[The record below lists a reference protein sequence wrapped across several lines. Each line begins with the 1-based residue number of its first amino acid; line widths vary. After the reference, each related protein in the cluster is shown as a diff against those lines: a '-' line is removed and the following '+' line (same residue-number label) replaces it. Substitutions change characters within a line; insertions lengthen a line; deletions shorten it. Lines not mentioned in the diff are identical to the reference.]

1 MTFKDV
7 KQNYSVYILNKQDM
21 TITEGKVV
29 SVGFPHMDLTQKTTI
44 GQSQMVVD
52 VTIELTGK
60 TATYTIPENLSITYA
75 GDIVLSTD
83 KNGLAKEV
91 ESMKN
96 TAEKIIESVPRQKE
110 VIEKSTA
117 LLADINPVY
126 KEKKETEQ
134 RFAKIEESINRM
146 ESTVTN
152 FINQFNNGQSNSNTS
167 Q

>member
-1 MTFKDV
+1 
-7 KQNYSVYILNKQDM
+7 
-21 TITEGKVV
+21 
-29 SVGFPHMDLTQKTTI
+29 
-44 GQSQMVVD
+44 MVVD

-126 KEKKETEQ
+126 KEKKETE
-134 RFAKIEESINRM
+134 
-146 ESTVTN
+146 
-152 FINQFNNGQSNSNTS
+152 
-167 Q
+167 